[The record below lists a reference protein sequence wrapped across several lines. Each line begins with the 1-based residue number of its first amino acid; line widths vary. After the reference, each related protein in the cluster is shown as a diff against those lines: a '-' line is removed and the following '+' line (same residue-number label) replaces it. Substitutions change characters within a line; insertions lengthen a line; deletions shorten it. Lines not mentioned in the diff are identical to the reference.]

1 MLTPMTTPMPAPRH
15 VADLT
20 RHMRRAV
27 TRYGHS
33 CVELEWRIGHRQGS
47 FRPGVGEEAWT
58 RLKHALDASPAFEP
72 TFKHSCER
80 MGGATNIKC
89 VDGTAW
95 VHKRRLAD
103 VDVEERPWSV
113 RASVSLEEPGD
124 PTMATTVLQYERR
137 KQRWSYRH
145 RCWSIDLTRVRS
157 NLPVHLDDYE
167 DLFEVEIE
175 LVDPGMLFERP
186 AAHLVEWGWRIAG
199 EVCALMAPA
208 K

>member
-1 MLTPMTTPMPAPRH
+1 MATQTQPPPARH
-15 VADLT
+15 VADLS

-47 FRPGVGEEAWT
+47 FRPGVGKEAWT
-58 RLKHALDASPAFEP
+58 RLKQALDASPAFESS
-72 TFKHSCER
+72 FQHSCER
-80 MGGATNIKC
+80 MGGATNTKC
-89 VDGTAW
+89 VDGTTW

-113 RASVSLEEPGD
+113 RASVSLEEPGE
-124 PTMATTVLQYERR
+124 PVAASTVLKFERR

-145 RCWSIDLTRVRS
+145 RCWSIDLTQVRS
-157 NLPVHLDDYE
+157 NLPSHLDDYE

-186 AAHLVEWGWRIAG
+186 ASHLVVWGWRLAG
-199 EVCALMAPA
+199 EVCALMAPP